1 MSIEEPK
8 KGWIENETAL
18 PEKNKFSTI
27 LEIQGK
33 MKKVPASY
41 INHQSN

>member
-8 KGWIENETAL
+8 KGWTENETAL

-27 LEIQGK
+27 LEIQGNEK
-33 MKKVPASY
+33 SASY